1 MVPEFG
7 NWLNMRDLLLI
18 CDAIPALDSWRLNIY
33 SGSHSLRNFYT
44 GVSQPGREESPFISV
59 GYVDDTQFVRFD
71 SDAPNPRMEPRMPWV
86 EQEGPEYWDRNSR
99 IYKHHAQT
107 FRVNLNTLRG
117 YYNQSEAEPLQPTV
131 LMASLLA
138 WFSWWS
144 LELWWLEL

>member
-1 MVPEFG
+1 YGILVPRPGIEP
-7 NWLNMRDLLLI
+7 LS
-18 CDAIPALDSWRLNIY
+18 PALE
-33 SGSHSLRNFYT
+33 GSHSLRNFYT